1 MTTQLSSEIP
11 ELFIPYYFY
20 GNFNVF
26 SCIVETFNIKL
37 DVKNLPA
44 KKDYKGGFMYYGKI
58 CEAFQEFREENH
70 LSVAELWAFLYD
82 YAPKCVGGLQYIKS
96 DLPKPKSA
104 FLIGGTVD
112 DSFLNEDYQSN
123 YVSLWQC
130 NPDTRAGD
138 MIIMYLRTPDSRLD
152 SIWRSVCEG
161 FNDPFFWYYRCTY
174 IRLTQKLNKK
184 NCFTIK
190 EMRNDKILG
199 NLPVVRKNMQGV
211 NGVELAPSVYN
222 YIVSKNDNTPKIKY
236 NEISTRKKIFS
247 EHDVEIKLLEPLL
260 EKLGW
265 KKQDYVTQ
273 MTLKM
278 GRNEKVI
285 PDYVIRPTFTPYRE
299 TAYFVWEAKESIKS
313 KKQLEKDLGQTIS
326 YARRLNANGCT
337 LVSKEGIWIMK
348 KDDDY
353 KDIAFKSTWKEL
365 KNDDIFKKLLNI
377 AGK

>member
-1 MTTQLSSEIP
+1 
-11 ELFIPYYFY
+11 
-20 GNFNVF
+20 
-26 SCIVETFNIKL
+26 
-37 DVKNLPA
+37 
-44 KKDYKGGFMYYGKI
+44 MYYGKI
-58 CEAFQEFREENH
+58 CKAFQNFRKENY
-70 LSVAELWAFLYD
+70 LSISELWAFLYD

-104 FLIGGTVD
+104 FLIGGSAD
-112 DSFLNEDYQSN
+112 DSFLNQEYQNN

-130 NPDTRAGD
+130 SPDTRAGD
-138 MIIMYLRTPDSRLD
+138 MIIMYLRAPYSKLD

-174 IRLTQKLNKK
+174 IGLPQKLNKK
-184 NCFTIK
+184 SCFTLK
-190 EMRNDKILG
+190 EMQNDKILAE
-199 NLPVVRKNMQGV
+199 LPIVKRNMQGV
-211 NGVELAPSVYN
+211 NGVELVPSVYN
-222 YIVSKNDNTPKIKY
+222 YIVNTNDNVPKIKY
-236 NEISTRKKIFS
+236 NEISTRKKISS

-285 PDYVIRPTFTPYRE
+285 PDYVICPTFTPYRE

-313 KKQLEKDLGQTIS
+313 KKQLEKGLGQTIS
-326 YARRLNANGCT
+326 YARRLNASGCA
-337 LVSKEGIWIMK
+337 LVSKEGLWVMK
-348 KDDDY
+348 KNDDY
-353 KDIAFKSTWKEL
+353 NDIKFKSTWKEL
-365 KNDDIFKKLLNI
+365 KNDDNFKKLLNI